1 MNELKHIQA
10 KALLHF
16 LKVNL
21 LEVGFDNPSQDILEV
36 SYKALLKDEAVLE
49 QALWWMLGYVAA
61 TTGSIV
67 LDEETP
73 DEEILQ
79 IILQLYSEEQE

>member
-21 LEVGFDNPSQDILEV
+21 LELGVEDPDNNMLEL
-36 SYKALLKDEAVLE
+36 SYKTLLEDQEFLK
-49 QALWWMLGYVAA
+49 QGSMWMVGYVAA
-61 TTGSIV
+61 TTGSTV

-79 IILQLYSEEQE
+79 IILQLNSEEI